1 MVAPGTR
8 SAPLHA
14 VLRPHPVT
22 AWPEVRAISARVQR
36 LPEGALAVRYTLTGA
51 LDRLRVPQSGTARMG
66 KDLWRHTCFEL
77 FLAAEPPGYHELNF
91 SPSGE
96 WAAYGFQQYRQGDPL
111 RDPNLAPRMEV
122 RRSEESLELD
132 ALVALRGPMA
142 PYAAPRLRLGVSAV
156 VEGADGR
163 LAYWALRHP
172 APAPDFHHP
181 EAFALEIDEV
191 RH

>member
-1 MVAPGTR
+1 MALGTR

-14 VLRPHPVT
+14 ALRAHPAT
-22 AWPEVRAISARVQR
+22 LWPDVRAVSAQVQR
-36 LPEGALAVRYTLTGA
+36 FPGGTLAVRYRLTGA
-51 LDRLRVPQSGTARMG
+51 LDRLRVPEPGATRMG

-77 FLAAEPPGYHELNF
+77 FLASRAPGYHELNF

-96 WAAYGFQQYRQGDPL
+96 WAAYGFEQYRVGQPINDPE
-111 RDPNLAPRMEV
+111 LAPRMDV
-122 RRSEESLELD
+122 RRSEDSVELD

-142 PYAAPRLRLGVSAV
+142 SYADSRLRLGVSAV
-156 VEGADGR
+156 VEDAGGR
-163 LAYWALRHP
+163 LAYWALCHP
-172 APAPDFHHP
+172 GSTPDFHHP